1 MKPSA
6 AQITALKRRDPILGA
21 VMKRLGPFPDLPFGN
36 SRSPYFHVLVRS
48 IIYQQLATKAAATI
62 YRRVRGLSPGPRF
75 PTPDQMLSLSEER
88 LLEAGLSRSKTK
100 AIRDL
105 AGKILHGEL
114 DLRGIARHDDA
125 EVIRR
130 LTTVWGIGEWTAQM
144 FLIFKLGRLDVMPT
158 GDLGVQEGVRLLDGL
173 TERPTPEALLDRAG
187 CWRPL
192 RSVAAW
198 YLWRLADNR

>member
-158 GDLGVQEGVRLLDGL
+158 GDLGVQEGVRLLDSL
-173 TERPTPEALLDRAG
+173 TERPTPEALLDRAR